1 MKHFLRVVF
10 VSLFALA
17 VPGLTPALAIK
28 GGQTSRDSSGMR
40 RVVVQ
45 IKGPAGT
52 QCSGTIIS
60 RRLVLTAAHCFL
72 AGRGEYRIR
81 ALDPTFRFRYSVADM
96 VAIHPNFD
104 VRALGTNT
112 PLNDI
117 ALLRSSRDFP
127 TWLNPVALAA
137 TTPGEGEFV
146 DVLAAGYGMNRN
158 HSVAS
163 AGTLRQQ
170 HFAMLD
176 QINDPTRLL
185 FLIDRKST
193 GKRVRHGICRGDS
206 GGPVFRRSGDGY
218 VLAGVISAVVAGDNI
233 DCGAVTAV
241 TPVSVYRGFIQDM
254 AGRANSPVTFK

>member
-1 MKHFLRVVF
+1 MKHYLRILCA
-10 VSLFALA
+10 SLFVLA
-17 VPGLTPALAIK
+17 MAGVPPALAIK
-28 GGQTSRDSSGMR
+28 GGRASSDAGGIR

-45 IKGPAGT
+45 IKGPGGT

-72 AGRGEYRIR
+72 GGRGEYRIR
-81 ALDPTFRFRYSVADM
+81 ALDPQFRFRYSVADM
-96 VAIHPNFD
+96 VAIHPDFD
-104 VRALGTNT
+104 VSALGTNA

-127 TWLNPVALAA
+127 DWLNPVVLAA
-137 TTPGEGEFV
+137 TTPGDGEFV

-185 FLIDRKST
+185 FLIDRKSV
-193 GKRVRHGICRGDS
+193 GRRVHNGICRGDS
-206 GGPVFRRSGDGY
+206 GGPVFRRSGSGY
-218 VLAGVISAVVAGDNI
+218 VLAGVISAVVAGENI

-241 TPVSVYRGFIQDM
+241 TPVSIYRSFIQDM
-254 AGRANSPVTFK
+254 AGRANSPVTFR